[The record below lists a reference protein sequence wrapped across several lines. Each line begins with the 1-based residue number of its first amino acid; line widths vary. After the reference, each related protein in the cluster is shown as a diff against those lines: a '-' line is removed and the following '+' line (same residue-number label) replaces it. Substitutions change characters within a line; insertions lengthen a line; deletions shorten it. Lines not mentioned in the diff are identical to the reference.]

1 MQILEQKIFIY
12 LRIISNYANENTLF
26 RNIQQG
32 FSYNGPCCG
41 IGNACRDNISRQV
54 NGDSSRDLHHA
65 HYGSYLC
72 RVS

>member
-32 FSYNGPCCG
+32 FSYNGSC
-41 IGNACRDNISRQV
+41 
-54 NGDSSRDLHHA
+54 
-65 HYGSYLC
+65 
-72 RVS
+72 